1 VRCEASAKLKE
12 NCPSL
17 RGLDT
22 LKLLAESRLH
32 RQLSDHLQCV
42 CVCVGGG
49 VAVFFIDINNMPPL
63 HRNTTCF
70 T

>member
-42 CVCVGGG
+42 CVCVGG
-49 VAVFFIDINNMPPL
+49 V
-63 HRNTTCF
+63 
-70 T
+70 